1 MAIGLAV
8 MTSNRLKKKKK
19 NGGSLELLEDWARDV
34 LKSMNCTKRK
44 GKTKQLEPSKQFV
57 LKEKLTFQNKK
68 SAVIFEYDI
77 SKELII

>member
-1 MAIGLAV
+1 
-8 MTSNRLKKKKK
+8 
-19 NGGSLELLEDWARDV
+19 
-34 LKSMNCTKRK
+34 MNCTKRK

-77 SKELII
+77 SKELIII